1 MLKRISNWF
10 KKYFIPHEGNEHKPH
25 FLRWESALVVL
36 IVVLA
41 GELIFLL
48 QITFVLPRSSFF
60 GEVLSSVISLETNKA
75 RAENSIRS
83 IEINPLL
90 SEAAQLK
97 ADDMVKNGYFAHT
110 SPEGITSWYWFKK
123 VGYEYIYAGENL
135 AINFFESKE
144 LVDAWMKSPAHR
156 ENILDKKFTEL
167 GIGIATGTYEGK
179 QAVFVVQM
187 FGKPLEKNNI
197 PVIVSPIA
205 ASSAIS
211 PTNERPVAQPSA
223 PQQVLAVADQ
233 ADQKV
238 KVMPALAEFLTSP
251 KTVSN
256 FFFAALL
263 TIIGIALILKIGIK
277 IKVQYPPLIVNG
289 VLLIL
294 IISSVILFNQYF
306 VFYGTKLV

>member
-1 MLKRISNWF
+1 MLKRISNWL

-25 FLRWESALVVL
+25 FLRREAALVIL
-36 IVVLA
+36 SVVLVS
-41 GELIFLL
+41 ELIFLL

-60 GEVLSSVISLETNKA
+60 GEVLSSVISFETNKA
-75 RAENSIRS
+75 RAENSVQS
-83 IEINPLL
+83 IKINPLL

-97 ADDMVKNGYFAHT
+97 ADDMVKNSYFAHT

-144 LVDAWMKSPAHR
+144 VVEAWMKSPAHR

-167 GIGIATGTYEGK
+167 GIGIATGTYEGR

-187 FGKPLEKNNI
+187 FGKPLEKNNV
-197 PVIVSPIA
+197 PVVVSQIA
-205 ASSAIS
+205 VF
-211 PTNERPVAQPSA
+211 PTNEQLVAQPNA
-223 PQQVLAVADQ
+223 PQQVLAVTDQ

-238 KVMPALAEFLTSP
+238 KGVSALAEFLTSP
-251 KTVSN
+251 KIVSN

>member
-1 MLKRISNWF
+1 MFTGFKRWF

-25 FLRWESALVVL
+25 FLRWEMTLIILCVVL
-36 IVVLA
+36 IS
-41 GELIFLL
+41 ELIFLL

-60 GEVLSSVISLETNKA
+60 GQVLNSVISFETNKA
-75 RAENSIRS
+75 RAENAIQPVK
-83 IEINPLL
+83 INPLL

-97 ADDMVKNGYFAHT
+97 ADDMVRNNYFAHT

-144 LVDAWMKSPAHR
+144 VVDAWMKSPTHR

-167 GIGIATGTYEGK
+167 GIGIANGIYEGR

-187 FGKPLEKNNI
+187 LGKPLEENNI
-197 PVIVSPIA
+197 SAAVSPINEQ
-205 ASSAIS
+205 
-211 PTNERPVAQPSA
+211 PTAQPNAQQQPVAESDIDNKEIKGTSIQNAS
-223 PQQVLAVADQ
+223 
-233 ADQKV
+233 
-238 KVMPALAEFLTSP
+238 ALAEFITSP
-251 KTVSN
+251 KIVSN
-256 FFFAALL
+256 LFFFTLL
-263 TIIGIALILKIGIK
+263 TIIAIALVLKIGIK

-289 VLLIL
+289 VSLII

-306 VFYGTKLV
+306 VFYGTKLTMF